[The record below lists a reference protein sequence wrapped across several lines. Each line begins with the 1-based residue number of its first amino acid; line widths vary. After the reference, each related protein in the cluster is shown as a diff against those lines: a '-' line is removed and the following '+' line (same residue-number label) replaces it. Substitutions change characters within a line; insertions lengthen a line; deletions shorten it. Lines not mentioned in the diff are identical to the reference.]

1 MFELLLAKEK
11 DGPFAAFLTGGTMSY
26 GEILAFL
33 MAAAVDLNR
42 KYERVFGVLQE
53 EQAATAKPTLGLV
66 LDLCALFLEEGSY
79 ESQLWNEDSFFYR
92 FLLESK
98 TELPICPVYP
108 GRCP

>member
-1 MFELLLAKEK
+1 
-11 DGPFAAFLTGGTMSY
+11 MSY

-66 LDLCALFLEEGSY
+66 LDLCALFLEEG
-79 ESQLWNEDSFFYR
+79 
-92 FLLESK
+92 LL
-98 TELPICPVYP
+98 
-108 GRCP
+108 